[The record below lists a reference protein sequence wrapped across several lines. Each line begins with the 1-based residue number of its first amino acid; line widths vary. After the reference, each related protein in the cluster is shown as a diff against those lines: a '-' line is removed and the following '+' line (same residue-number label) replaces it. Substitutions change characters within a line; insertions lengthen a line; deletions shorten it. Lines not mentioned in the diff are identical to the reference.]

1 MRSMVAL
8 PFPMELFTDMET
20 KVTARILIIEDD
32 PETSSL
38 LSRFFELHYGVIRAR
53 SGEEALTLLAR
64 EEFDLVLLDIGLP
77 GIDGFEVLRQVRSR
91 FTSSDLPVILLSAL
105 NDTETVLTGLTLG
118 ANDYIAKPPEF
129 AILQAR
135 MQTLLDLKRI
145 HDQHKQVIRE
155 LTQAQQTQEKFFS
168 IVSHDLRNP
177 LNNIRTALFLL
188 RDMHKEDPQS
198 RQILDQADTTLNDML
213 SMIKTFLDVARL
225 QSSASGRL
233 DINITAV
240 NVSDVIRNLVGQ
252 NRLIASEK
260 RITLIHD
267 RIAGLVMGDVRFV
280 SQAVGNLID
289 NAIKFSPRGSTVF
302 IEVTSVEPGWKRI
315 TITDAGPGVPE
326 QERARLFEM
335 FSKLTPRP
343 TGSETSTGLGL
354 WIVKQLTLLQGGRV
368 GADFPADGGSMF
380 WIDLPAYEPDADRV

>member
-1 MRSMVAL
+1 MD
-8 PFPMELFTDMET
+8 LFTNMEM
-20 KVTARILIIEDD
+20 KVKARILIIEDD
-32 PETSSL
+32 PETSNL
-38 LSRFFELHYGVIRAR
+38 LSRFFEMHYSVVRAR
-53 SGEEALTLLAR
+53 TGEEALTLLAR
-64 EEFDLVLLDIGLP
+64 DEFDLVLLDIGLP

-213 SMIKTFLDVARL
+213 GMIKTFLDVARL

-233 DINITAV
+233 DINITVV
-240 NVSDVIRNLVGQ
+240 NVSDVIRNLAGQ
-252 NRLIASEK
+252 NRLIAGEK
-260 RITLIHD
+260 GITLIHD

-315 TITDAGPGVPE
+315 TVTDSGPGVPE
-326 QERARLFEM
+326 DERALLFEM

-380 WIDLPAYEPDADRV
+380 WIDLPAYEPDADRA

>member
-1 MRSMVAL
+1 MVAL
-8 PFPMELFTDMET
+8 PFPVQLFTDMET

-32 PETSSL
+32 PETSSV
-38 LSRFFELHYGVIRAR
+38 LSGCFELQYGVKRAR
-53 SGEEALTLLAR
+53 TGEEALMLLAR
-64 EEFDLVLLDIGLP
+64 DDYDLVLIDIGLP

-91 FTSSDLPVILLSAL
+91 FTPSDLPVILLSAL
-105 NDTETVLTGLTLG
+105 NDTESVLTGLTLG

-155 LTQAQQTQEKFFS
+155 LTQTQQTQEKFFS

-225 QSSASGRL
+225 QSTASGRL

-240 NVSDVIRNLVGQ
+240 NVSDVIRNLAGQ
-252 NRLIASEK
+252 NRLIAGEK
-260 RITLIHD
+260 SITLSHE

-302 IEVTSVEPGWKRI
+302 VEVTSVEPGWKRI
-315 TITDAGPGVPE
+315 SVTDAGQGVPE
-326 QERARLFEM
+326 HERERLFEM

-368 GADFPADGGSMF
+368 GADFPADGGSIF
-380 WIDLPAYEPDADRV
+380 WIDLPAYEPDADRA

>member
-1 MRSMVAL
+1 MVAL
-8 PFPMELFTDMET
+8 PFPVQLFTDMET

-32 PETSSL
+32 PETSSV
-38 LSRFFELHYGVIRAR
+38 LSGCFELQYGVKRAR
-53 SGEEALTLLAR
+53 TGEEALMLLAR
-64 EEFDLVLLDIGLP
+64 DDYDLVLLDIGLP

-91 FTSSDLPVILLSAL
+91 FTPSDLPVILLSAL
-105 NDTETVLTGLTLG
+105 NDTESVLTGLTLG

-155 LTQAQQTQEKFFS
+155 LTQTQQTQEKFFS

-225 QSSASGRL
+225 QSTASGRL

-240 NVSDVIRNLVGQ
+240 NVSDVIRNLAGQ
-252 NRLIASEK
+252 NRLIAGEK
-260 RITLIHD
+260 SITLSHE

-302 IEVTSVEPGWKRI
+302 VEVTSVEPGWKRI
-315 TITDAGPGVPE
+315 SVTDAGQGVPE
-326 QERARLFEM
+326 HERERLFEM

-368 GADFPADGGSMF
+368 GADFPADGGSIF
-380 WIDLPAYEPDADRV
+380 WIDLPAYEPDADRA

>member
-1 MRSMVAL
+1 MVAL
-8 PFPMELFTDMET
+8 PFPMNLFTNMKM

-32 PETSSL
+32 PETSNL
-38 LSRFFELHYGVIRAR
+38 LSRFFEMHYSVVCAR
-53 SGEEALTLLAR
+53 TGEEALTLLAR
-64 EEFDLVLLDIGLP
+64 DEFDMVLLDIGLP

-213 SMIKTFLDVARL
+213 GMIKTFLDVARL
-225 QSSASGRL
+225 QASASGQL
-233 DINITAV
+233 DINITVV
-240 NVSDVIRNLVGQ
+240 NVSDVIRNLAGQ
-252 NRLIASEK
+252 NRLIAGEK
-260 RITLIHD
+260 GITLTHD

-315 TITDAGPGVPE
+315 TVTDSGPGVPE
-326 QERARLFEM
+326 NERTLLFEM

-380 WIDLPAYEPDADRV
+380 WIDLPAYEPDADRA

>member
-1 MRSMVAL
+1 MVAL
-8 PFPMELFTDMET
+8 PFPMDLFTNMEM

-32 PETSSL
+32 PETSNL
-38 LSRFFELHYGVIRAR
+38 LSRFFEMHYSVVCAR
-53 SGEEALTLLAR
+53 TGEEALTLLAR
-64 EEFDLVLLDIGLP
+64 DEFDLVLLDIGLP

-198 RQILDQADTTLNDML
+198 RKILDQADTTLNDML
-213 SMIKTFLDVARL
+213 GMIKTFLDVARL
-225 QSSASGRL
+225 QASGSGQL
-233 DINITAV
+233 DINITVV
-240 NVSDVIRNLVGQ
+240 NVSDVIRNLAGQ
-252 NRLIASEK
+252 NRLIAGEK
-260 RITLIHD
+260 GITLTHD

-280 SQAVGNLID
+280 SQVVGNLID

-315 TITDAGPGVPE
+315 TVTDSGPGVPE
-326 QERARLFEM
+326 DERARLFEM

-380 WIDLPAYEPDADRV
+380 WIDLPAYEPDGDRA